1 MHCVTII
8 LAIKDRVVVHSIIKL
23 LQTIGSFMVY
33 IKDILNDE
41 VLFSGHES
49 VRQQLLR
56 TVKELKDTAY
66 EYDEHL
72 K

>member
-1 MHCVTII
+1 
-8 LAIKDRVVVHSIIKL
+8 
-23 LQTIGSFMVY
+23 MVY